1 MAFGDSKKSTMF
13 MAVSTVIN
21 IFLDLFLVV
30 VVKWGVAGAAV
41 ATIFSQG
48 IAGVLSAV
56 YIFKKYK
63 LLFPVNT
70 DERKFHPYYM
80 KTLLKCACQWDC
92 SILLLQLAQLFCNF
106 M

>member
-1 MAFGDSKKSTMF
+1 

-56 YIFKKYK
+56 YILRSTNCYFQ
-63 LLFPVNT
+63 LMQ
-70 DERKFHPYYM
+70 M
-80 KTLLKCACQWDC
+80 KES
-92 SILLLQLAQLFCNF
+92 SIRIT
-106 M
+106 